1 VLTADRPGMIADIT
15 QTFSQ
20 KGVNISQANC
30 RATGDDRAVNTFEV
44 TISDLKQ
51 LTEVMH
57 SIERI
62 QGVFSVERV

>member
-1 VLTADRPGMIADIT
+1 MLADIS
-15 QTFSQ
+15 QTFNS

-51 LTEVMH
+51 LTEVMQT
-57 SIERI
+57 IERI
-62 QGVFSVERV
+62 TGVFSVERV